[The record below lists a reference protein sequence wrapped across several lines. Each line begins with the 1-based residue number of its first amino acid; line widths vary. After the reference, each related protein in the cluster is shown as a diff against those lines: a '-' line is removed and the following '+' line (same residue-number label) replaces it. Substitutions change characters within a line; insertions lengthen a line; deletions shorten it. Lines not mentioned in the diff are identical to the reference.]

1 MSEDLYAKL
10 DLTKKVRFQKS
21 ENKDKNTEVCDDTD
35 NSASK
40 DTSTI
45 YDNYCVEGST
55 PPKLDDSTTEDQQ
68 QIVSVSVNSHE
79 RNLVKAAAVF
89 LVLLCLF
96 LLAAVIV
103 MWIQNTSLL
112 CEMKTLN
119 ISLTTE
125 RDQLQISYNKMQNN
139 FTTLSREQEQLQKNY
154 SRIQNLNTNLTQRTE
169 QLEEEKQNLG
179 VFNSNLTQQRD
190 QLKQQLETSRCIG
203 NCTRFGNSCLFIS
216 NSTKTWNESNQVCN
230 GLGGQ
235 LVIINTQEKQD
246 FLSSTLGKSSWI
258 GLTDQQNEGVWKWVD
273 GTVVNRTFW
282 PSPQPDNWLGNE
294 NCAQIS
300 KQYTA
305 PNNWNDLSCN
315 SQLNFVCEKIW

>member
-190 QLKQQLETSRCIG
+190 QLKQQLV
-203 NCTRFGNSCLFIS
+203 NSVKIS
-216 NSTKTWNESNQVCN
+216 SGKKNLVRTAAVFLALLCVLLLVTIIE
-230 GLGGQ
+230 
-235 LVIINTQEKQD
+235 LVILYGCINANLNVLKIAN
-246 FLSSTLGKSSWI
+246 SN
-258 GLTDQQNEGVWKWVD
+258 LTQQNIEL
-273 GTVVNRTFW
+273 
-282 PSPQPDNWLGNE
+282 QQQLGE
-294 NCAQIS
+294 
-300 KQYTA
+300 
-305 PNNWNDLSCN
+305 
-315 SQLNFVCEKIW
+315 